1 MHDSDINRLLESSP
15 KWEILSELPT
25 PKEIIIGGELRESV
39 IRDISRIKKEPNWM
53 LRLRLRAFEIW
64 ERLPSPNWLLGV
76 EDLNLENLAHY
87 VKPAITT
94 KNDYESLPQKIY
106 DFYVSLGIP
115 ESEAKYLS
123 GLAGVLDSE
132 TIIMRVKEWLRK
144 MNVIFMEMEEA
155 VKKYPDLVKK
165 YFSRVY
171 PVADHKFAALHY
183 ALWSG
188 GAFVYVPPNVKITQP
203 IEAFFMISSAL
214 ESQYEHTMVIADE
227 SSYIHFI
234 EGCAAPMFPKYSFH
248 NGAVEV
254 YVHRKAH
261 VRFTTIQNWSKKIIN
276 FNNKRSIV
284 EEGGYVEWLEGGIGA
299 RVSYVYPSAVLRGK
313 NAKASILAVS
323 IANGPYIK
331 DSGAKVYHLAPNTKS
346 EVIAKSISS
355 NGGLTIYRGLIYIA
369 KGARNATSHV
379 QCDSLLLDDRS
390 RSVTIPHNQVLE
402 DSAEV
407 THEATAGKI
416 SEDALFYLQSRGLS
430 EEEGKSLIVLGFM
443 HDLIKELPFEMANIL
458 NTVVQLEFS
467 KLGGVG

>member
-1 MHDSDINRLLESSP
+1 MRDKDINSLIEHSYQ
-15 KWEILSELPT
+15 WEILSELPT
-25 PKEIIIGGELRESV
+25 PKEIIIEGELKESIIRE
-39 IRDISRIKKEPNWM
+39 ISRIKKEPNWM
-53 LRLRLRAFEIW
+53 LRLRLKAFEIW
-64 ERLPSPNWLLGV
+64 KRLPSPNWLLGV

-87 VKPAITT
+87 VKPAISTRS
-94 KNDYESLPQKIY
+94 NYESLPKKIY

-123 GLAGVLDSE
+123 GLAGILDSE

-144 MNVIFMEMEEA
+144 MGVIFVEMEEA

-165 YFSRVY
+165 YFSKIY
-171 PVADHKFAALHY
+171 PLSDHKFAALHY

-188 GAFVYVPPNVKITQP
+188 GAFVYIPPNVKITQP
-203 IEAFFMISSAL
+203 IEAFFIISSAL

-227 SSYIHFI
+227 NSYIHFI

-254 YVHRKAH
+254 YVHKNAH
-261 VRFTTIQNWSKKIIN
+261 VRFTTIQNWSKRIIN

-284 EEGGYVEWLEGGIGA
+284 EENGYIEWLEGGIGA
-299 RVSYVYPSAVLRGK
+299 RVSYVYPSAILRGK

-331 DSGAKVYHLAPNTKS
+331 DNGAKVYHLAPNTKS

-369 KGARNATSHV
+369 KGAISAASHV
-379 QCDSLLLDDRS
+379 QCDSLLLDEKS
-390 RSVTIPHNQVLE
+390 RSMTIPHNQVLE
-402 DSAEV
+402 ANAEV
-407 THEATAGKI
+407 THEATAGRI

-430 EEEGKSLIVLGFM
+430 EDESKSLIVLGFM
-443 HDLIKELPFEMANIL
+443 HDLIRELPFEMANIL
-458 NTVVQLEFS
+458 NTVIQLEFS